1 MASFFEKLSGAAG
14 SLGSLAGA
22 VSPFVSAGIGIAQA
36 FKGAKQAKQAREAR
50 QALMDNRQELRN
62 ITEGMRVSTL
72 GAELQTQEAQRR
84 FATSVDALRS
94 GGVRGLVG
102 GLGQMEQQQQ
112 FQQQQIS
119 ADLDRQQQQ
128 IEMMG
133 AQDQARIRDMQESRE
148 EFNIGVLA
156 GEEASGR
163 ERMMQGIGMASSS
176 FRSMVP
182 EAGDPRVKDAPKVPG
197 AGGDLKPLGADV
209 KNAANFITQP
219 KRTLYEDVLYNNRI
233 TMGVPRFVPER
244 VAPIDLS
251 GLTSYIPVSKRQ

>member
-1 MASFFEKLSGAAG
+1 MAGFFEKLSGVAG
-14 SLGSLAGA
+14 SVGKLAGA
-22 VSPFVSAGIGIAQA
+22 VSPFVTAGIGIAQA

-72 GAELQTQEAQRR
+72 GAQMQTQEAQRR
-84 FATSVDALRS
+84 FASSVDALRS

-112 FQQQQIS
+112 YQQQRIS

-148 EFNIGVLA
+148 EFEIGALA

-163 ERMMQGIGMASSS
+163 ERMMQGIGLGLSGVK
-176 FRSMVP
+176 SMVP
-182 EAGDPRVKDAPKVPG
+182 EAGDPRVKDVPLLGG
-197 AGGDLKPLGADV
+197 AKQIGVDGLQYGVNNGRGGNTYLQGVSAFDFNKNYDLAKLGQLGQIG
-209 KNAANFITQP
+209 N
-219 KRTLYEDVLYNNRI
+219 
-233 TMGVPRFVPER
+233 
-244 VAPIDLS
+244 DLS
-251 GLTSYIPVSKRQ
+251 GLTKYVPVKDRP

>member
-14 SLGSLAGA
+14 SLGKLAGS

-133 AQDQARIRDMQESRE
+133 AQDQARIREMQESRE

-163 ERMMQGIGMASSS
+163 ERMMQGIGVASSS

-182 EAGDPRVKDAPKVPG
+182 EAGDPRVKDIPKLSG
-197 AGGDLKPLGADV
+197 SSAGVKLADPN
-209 KNAANFITQP
+209 NAASYITQP
-219 KRTLYEDVLYNNRI
+219 KRTLGEDILYNNRI

-244 VAPIDLS
+244 VAPVDLS
-251 GLTSYIPVSKRQ
+251 GLTSYISK